1 MAQNFLTCDR
11 EQSLLMPPD
20 LRDWLD
26 EDHLAWFVIE
36 AIEELDL
43 EDFYASYRAD
53 GHGRAAHDPKM
64 MLTLLTYAYCVR
76 ERSSRGIECHC
87 REDVAFRVICA
98 NQVPD
103 HATIARF
110 RVRHEQA
117 LSDIFGQV
125 LGLCAEAGLVK
136 VGVIAVDGSKFA
148 ASASDRAVLT
158 YEKIAA
164 EVLAEADRID
174 RAEDEIYGSARG
186 DELPEGLRTSGDRRQ
201 RLREAK
207 QALEAKREAQAEPVP
222 RDRLKRLSE
231 CKCRLEEEAKLER
244 WVIEEHDAWRRR
256 GIASDGSRRM
266 TGHNMKP
273 YPLPAEPTGKV
284 NTTDPDARRMKF
296 GRNFIPAYN
305 AQAVVNEHQIVV
317 AAEIT
322 TEGGDFQQL
331 DPMIS
336 AAEQEL
342 EGAGITDRPEVVLA
356 DAGYWSN
363 GHIDAL
369 RERGMTPIV
378 APDTTRNR
386 PRKTRRGGP
395 YDFMRRVIATERGG
409 DLYSRRQC
417 LVEPVFAQIKS
428 NRRMERFKRRG
439 RAAVRSEWRLI
450 TATHNLLKLHR
461 HTLRVATA

>member
-20 LRDWLD
+20 LREWLD

-43 EDFYASYRAD
+43 DAFYASYRVD

-64 MLTLLTYAYCVR
+64 MLTLITYAYAVG
-76 ERSSRGIECHC
+76 ERSSRGIERRC

-98 NQVPD
+98 NQAPD

-117 LSDIFGQV
+117 LSDIFCQV
-125 LGLCAEAGLVK
+125 LGLCAKAGLVRA
-136 VGVIAVDGSKFA
+136 GVLAVDGSKFA
-148 ASASDRAVLT
+148 AAASDSAIRT
-158 YEKIAA
+158 YEKIA
-164 EVLAEADRID
+164 EEILAEAAEID
-174 RAEDEIYGSARG
+174 AAEDERYGEARG
-186 DELPEGLRTSGDRRQ
+186 DELPEHLARREG
-201 RLREAK
+201 RRAWLK
-207 QALEAKREAQAEPVP
+207 EAKRSLDAERAANEEPIP
-222 RDRLKRLSE
+222 RAREKRLE
-231 CKCRLEEEAKLER
+231 ICHRRLVEDWQTARKANRDYEAHYER
-244 WVIEEHDAWRRR
+244 GVRER
-256 GIASDGSRRM
+256 GKQAMGP
-266 TGHNMKP
+266 GPKP
-273 YPLPAEPTGKV
+273 YEPPEKPEGKI

-296 GRNFIPAYN
+296 GRNFLPAYN
-305 AQAVVNEHQIVV
+305 AQAVATEEQIIV

-322 TEGGDFQQL
+322 TEGGDFEQL
-331 DPMIS
+331 DPMVA
-336 AAEQEL
+336 AAEREV
-342 EGAGITDRPEVVLA
+342 EAAGIEQRPGVVLA

-363 GHIDAL
+363 GHIDSL

-409 DLYSRRQC
+409 ELYSRRQC
-417 LVEPVFAQIKS
+417 MVEPVFAQIKA
-428 NRRMERFKRRG
+428 NRRIGRFKRRG
-439 RAAVRSEWRLI
+439 REAARSEWRLI
-450 TATHNLLKLHR
+450 AATHNLLKLHR
-461 HTLRVATA
+461 HSLRVATA